1 MRKTKFQFASSSIGF
16 LFVNTRLSKVV
27 AMADGSSYNVNL
39 YIYDLSK
46 GLARQLSP
54 MMLGEFFKWP
64 EDVGDASRIE
74 LPCFCVDIFF
84 VYVKSFFIYFIHGRA
99 NIPYLMAPLGNM

>member
-54 MMLGEFFKWP
+54 MMLGELVFRWP

-74 LPCFCVDIFF
+74 LLVFVLRLFLFMTNIFHIF
-84 VYVKSFFIYFIHGRA
+84 YTW
-99 NIPYLMAPLGNM
+99 